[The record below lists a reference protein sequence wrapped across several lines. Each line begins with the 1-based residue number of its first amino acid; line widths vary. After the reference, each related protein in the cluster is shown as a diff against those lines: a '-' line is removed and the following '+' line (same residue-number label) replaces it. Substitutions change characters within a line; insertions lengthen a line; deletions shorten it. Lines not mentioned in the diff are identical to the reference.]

1 MHMKMRFVN
10 TNCLCCIGFIAYIKY
25 IQFATLS
32 ENIHCFCTSI
42 KLLIS
47 IVNDSW
53 KPSKKTGGKSHAE
66 I

>member
-47 IVNDSW
+47 IVNDS
-53 KPSKKTGGKSHAE
+53 
-66 I
+66 